1 MKKHLIVLTV
11 ALLATGTLHAA
22 NLTHDDELEG
32 GLLTSFAN
40 RAMERAMKPQPA
52 DSIPMR
58 KRFGRDL
65 TDWVSA
71 PKIGAYYTGGYKYS
85 NEEGKHGGPGFTTRL
100 IRAYVSGTLLKHVD
114 YRLQM
119 ELQNTVHLKDAYIE
133 YRQFRPARI
142 KMGQFKRPFGFENP
156 MNPWDVGLAD
166 YSQLTKK
173 MMGFSD
179 HTVVE
184 YNGNNGGR
192 DLGLQV
198 QGDFLSVGRNGK
210 THPLF
215 HYQAGVFNG
224 QGINTTDA
232 NGAKDLIGTFQL
244 QPVKDLYI
252 GVFAWSGSYRSQG
265 VTAYRRRWAAGLNW
279 NHKGWLA
286 RTEYAHHRG
295 LTLSDIQTLP
305 AEERTYHNRFH
316 HGEAQAWYALLG
328 VPCTPW
334 MNIVAKWDC
343 YTPAG
348 PWSDRNEILSL
359 SPNFRLHKD
368 LMFNLQWN
376 FVNNHLT
383 HRNHHELWAMAWVR
397 I

>member
-1 MKKHLIVLTV
+1 MKKHLLVIAT
-11 ALLATGTLHAA
+11 ALLATGTLHSTS
-22 NLTHDDELEG
+22 LTHDDELEG

-85 NEEGKHGGPGFTTRL
+85 NEKGKHGGPGFTTRL

-114 YRLQM
+114 YRIQM

-133 YRQFRPARI
+133 YRQFQPARI

-173 MMGFSD
+173 MTGFSD
-179 HTVVE
+179 HTAVE
-184 YNGNNGGR
+184 FNGNNGGR

-198 QGDFLSVGRNGK
+198 QGDFLRVKWGK
-210 THPLF
+210 QTHPLL
-215 HYQAGVFNG
+215 HYQLGVFNG
-224 QGINTTDA
+224 QGINTGDA
-232 NGAKDLIGTFQL
+232 NRAKDIIGTLQL
-244 QPVKDLYI
+244 QPLKGLSL
-252 GVFAWSGSYRSQG
+252 GVFAWNGSYTAQG
-265 VTAYRRRWAAGLNW
+265 TTAYRRRWAAGLNW
-279 NHKGWLA
+279 NHKGWMV
-286 RTEYAHHRG
+286 RSEYAHHRG
-295 LTLSDIQTLP
+295 LTIADIQALSPGQQTF
-305 AEERTYHNRFH
+305 RNKTR

-376 FVNNHLT
+376 FVNDHAAKR
-383 HRNHHELWAMAWVR
+383 HHHELWCMAWVR